1 MDNTINI
8 DQSLWFSKFP
18 QYKNYQKT
26 YFKRYK
32 KQTIDPVE
40 LFVEP
45 LTGLIIPLPDPKDL
59 LA

>member
-8 DQSLWFSKFP
+8 DQSLWFIKFP
-18 QYKNYQKT
+18 QYKKKT
-26 YFKRYK
+26 YFKKYK

-45 LTGLIIPLPDPKDL
+45 LTGLIIPLPDPKTF
-59 LA
+59 